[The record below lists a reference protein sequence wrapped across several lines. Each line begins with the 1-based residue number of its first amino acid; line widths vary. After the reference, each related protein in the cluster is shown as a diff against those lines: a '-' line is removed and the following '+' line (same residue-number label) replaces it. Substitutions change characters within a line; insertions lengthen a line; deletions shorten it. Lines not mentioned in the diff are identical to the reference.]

1 MFLDILIIV
10 GLTVLAGALI
20 PLGGLL
26 ASVESIR
33 PNWLEK
39 EFRHFL
45 IALGGGILLGAVSVV
60 LIPEGQSSMGESLWA
75 IPAIAAGGVL
85 FFLVERAMGLK
96 RRESPQLLGLM
107 LDFIPEAIA
116 LGGLAVVSPETAVLM
131 AVLIAMQNLP
141 EGFNAYRE
149 LVSLP
154 GYTSRKTL
162 AFMGSLVIT
171 GPVAG
176 LLGYFFLSDRPMILG
191 AVMLVASG
199 GILYLIFQDI
209 APQSRLDRHWGPP
222 LGAVAGFCLALFSHD
237 FVTHV

>member
-60 LIPEGQSSMGESLWA
+60 LIPEGQSSMGDSLWA

-85 FFLVERAMGLK
+85 FFLVERALGLR
-96 RRESPQLLGLM
+96 RRESPQLMGLM

-149 LVSLP
+149 LASLP

-176 LLGYFFLSDRPMILG
+176 LLGYFFLSDRPVILG
-191 AVMLVASG
+191 AVMLVSSG

>member
-1 MFLDILIIV
+1 MFLDILTIV
-10 GLTVLAGALI
+10 GLTVLAGSLI

-26 ASVESIR
+26 ASVETIR

-45 IALGGGILLGAVSVV
+45 IAFGGGILLGAVSVV
-60 LIPEGQSSMGESLWA
+60 LIPEGQSSMGDSLWA

-85 FFLVERAMGLK
+85 FFLVERALGLQ
-96 RRESPQLLGLM
+96 RRESPQLMGLM

-116 LGGLAVVSPETAVLM
+116 LGGLAVVSPKTAVLM

-149 LVSLP
+149 LASLP
-154 GYTSRKTL
+154 GYTARKTL
-162 AFMGSLVIT
+162 AFMGSLVVT

-176 LLGYFFLSDRPMILG
+176 LLGYFFLSDRPIILG